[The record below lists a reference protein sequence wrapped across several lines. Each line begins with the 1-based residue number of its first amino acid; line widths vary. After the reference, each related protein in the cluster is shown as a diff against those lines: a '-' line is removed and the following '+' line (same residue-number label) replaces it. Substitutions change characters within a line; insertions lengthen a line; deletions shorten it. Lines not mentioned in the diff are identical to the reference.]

1 MLQKLYTRLERMAA
15 ERPVLLAFWVFLGS
29 MLIVIPLSLP
39 FYIKQTNE
47 FWMNVL
53 AEAHGTV
60 FDLLIIGW
68 FLLWLNKM
76 AERRLR
82 NSRYREEIDDY
93 LGWRSPE
100 ATHRIVGNIRRLNR
114 GGVKEKFR
122 LTEAFLA
129 GANLGGARLRD
140 SDLWG
145 SVLESAVLRDADLSN
160 SNLAG
165 AQLDGADLER
175 ASLRKAD
182 MRGCALKEADLERA
196 LLDDADMRGAMLQA
210 ADLQYASLRRT
221 NLNRSNL
228 SGANLRGASLEETN
242 LTGANL
248 RGANLR
254 GAMLSAADLRLAE
267 LENADF
273 LGANLVDAVLPEDPE
288 DVVRL
293 FGSAKTLFGAR
304 LTPGLEQV
312 LYDANP
318 GLFEMSDSR
327 SSWPNRRADPGHDP
341 SSAESGERQEALHR
355 EDAV

>member
-1 MLQKLYTRLERMAA
+1 MAA
-15 ERPVLLAFWVFLGS
+15 ERPVLLAFWVFLAS

-39 FYIKQTNE
+39 FYIRQTSE

-68 FLLWLNKM
+68 FLLWLNKI

-82 NSRYREEIDDY
+82 NGRYREEIDDY

-114 GGVKEKFR
+114 GGMKEKFR

-129 GANLGGARLRD
+129 GANLGGARLRQ

-145 SVLESAVLRDADLSN
+145 AVLENATLREADLTGA
-160 SNLAG
+160 NLAG
-165 AQLDGADLER
+165 ALLDGADMER
-175 ASLRKAD
+175 ALLQGAD

-196 LLDDADMRGAMLQA
+196 VLDQADMRGAMLSA
-210 ADLQYASLRRT
+210 ADLQYASLKGT

-228 SGANLRGASLEETN
+228 SGANLRAAVLEGTN
-242 LTGANL
+242 LSGANL

-254 GAMLSAADLRLAE
+254 GAVLSDADLRLAD
-267 LENADF
+267 LDHADF
-273 LGANLVDAVLPEDPE
+273 LGANLTDAILPEDE
-288 DVVRL
+288 DDLIRL
-293 FGSAKTLFGAR
+293 FEPAKTLFGAR
-304 LTPGLEQV
+304 FTPGVEQIIFH
-312 LYDANP
+312 AHP
-318 GLFEMSDSR
+318 HLFEMAHGPR
-327 SSWPNRRADPGHDP
+327 SWMKKGAID
-341 SSAESGERQEALHR
+341 AEEESVLY
-355 EDAV
+355 